1 MSSINITSNEQN
13 EFVVLVES
21 KFVESYKIKA
31 NSEEEALGNVY
42 EILDELYG
50 EDTNTT
56 HKVMDVFTPVDLT
69 HLQEEEDEEHSLDD
83 ELGKSFIKFL
93 TNIDLR

>member
-1 MSSINITSNEQN
+1 MSSNDNNITKNKY
-13 EFVVLVES
+13 VVLVES

-31 NSEEEALGNVY
+31 NSEEDALGNVY

-56 HKVMDVFTPVDLT
+56 HKVMDVFTPIDLT
-69 HLQEEEDEEHSLDD
+69 PIQEEEDETTLED
-83 ELGKSFIKFL
+83 ELGKSFIKYM

>member
-1 MSSINITSNEQN
+1 MSSKNITNNEQN

-21 KFVESYKIKA
+21 KFVESHKIKA

-69 HLQEEEDEEHSLDD
+69 PLQEGEDEEFSLED
-83 ELGKSFIKFL
+83 ELGKSFIKYL